1 MQATVN
7 PGEAKQIEQDYAHT
21 TLASSEMTVATAQST
36 AEAIQAFIQMLRDRI
51 RAIRQQE
58 KQEESAAELSDTEV
72 DLPMEQPEPIE
83 IKMGREI
90 VYRDGYADKKPINK
104 LNPNKLKLLQ
114 TAVDAPQQSDSEPT
128 TDVKGTINIKAGDEL
143 VYRMSKG
150 AVETNRLHP
159 EQVSQ
164 PLEAQAKSVETP
176 SRDPVPQDSESQV
189 TADTE
194 IPSRASA
201 SQDSKPQ
208 VLAEPEVPIVAPP
221 VVKAALESKVKPEPV
236 LESKAASQ
244 PAEQSPQF
252 VQPPSAPSQP
262 AQTPSALSQPQKV
275 VSILD
280 VLERQNYQVADQAAR
295 KWMQQTTRVMQRS
308 SQHLANRIVAVA
320 ANIRSRQ
327 IATTAMNLLQK
338 YGVSESRGKG
348 LYQSEKYTLSFRG
361 RMVTISDREGTDL
374 MMFRKTRWGLSI
386 VKNDMVASQENDFMQ
401 ARQQI
406 QINGLEGISSEPPM
420 RVRQLGNLS
429 PAGDAGLTRDL
440 TALTLAK
447 TARKLLDVTGSRPN
461 LQGKR
466 VFQGGSQYR
475 IEETP
480 NSLKIQSAHDGE
492 ILNIDN
498 GKIQSNLGPRDIAYF
513 RFIDRELSQDLKLSQ
528 PATVTPLHNRQR
540 DRTSGI
546 AMGE

>member
-21 TLASSEMTVATAQST
+21 TLASSEMVVDTAQST
-36 AEAIQAFIQMLRDRI
+36 AEAIQTFIQMLRDRI
-51 RAIRQQE
+51 REARQQE
-58 KQEESAAELSDTEV
+58 KQTEQADEQAETDFE
-72 DLPMEQPEPIE
+72 LPVEQPEPIE

-90 VYRDGYADKKPINK
+90 VYREGYANKDPVNK

-114 TAVDAPQQSDSEPT
+114 AAVDTPQQSGTEPT

-143 VYRMSKG
+143 IYRMSKG
-150 AVETNRLHP
+150 AVETNRLQS
-159 EQVSQ
+159 EQVKPSM
-164 PLEAQAKSVETP
+164 ETQA
-176 SRDPVPQDSESQV
+176 DSAVIS
-189 TADTE
+189 
-194 IPSRASA
+194 
-201 SQDSKPQ
+201 
-208 VLAEPEVPIVAPP
+208 PEVPIVHDVELGDSDQHEISATTPTLVEP
-221 VVKAALESKVKPEPV
+221 TLESTVGGKQAIATEQTPQEPQAV
-236 LESKAASQ
+236 ALQTTSQ
-244 PAEQSPQF
+244 PTQRVA
-252 VQPPSAPSQP
+252 
-262 AQTPSALSQPQKV
+262 
-275 VSILD
+275 SILD
-280 VLERQNYQVADQAAR
+280 TLERQNHQVTDRATQ

-308 SQHLANRIVAVA
+308 SQHVADRVVAIA

-327 IATTAMNLLQK
+327 IAATSINLLQK
-338 YGVSESRGKG
+338 YGVSESPGRG

-361 RMVTISDREGTDL
+361 RMVTIADRKGTDL

-386 VKNDMVASQENDFMQ
+386 VKNDMVASQESDFMK

-406 QINGLEGISSEPPM
+406 QIMGLEGISSEPPM

-440 TALTLAK
+440 TALALAR

-461 LQGKR
+461 VQGKR

-480 NSLKIQSAHDGE
+480 NSLKIQAAERGQ
-492 ILNIDN
+492 ILSIDN
-498 GKIQSNLGPRDIAYF
+498 GKITSNLGPRDIAHF
-513 RFIDRELSQDLKLSQ
+513 RFIDRELSRDLQMAQ

-540 DRTSGI
+540 ERSTGI
-546 AMGE
+546 AIGE